1 MQRSCSDLGVDPLS
15 LPHKFYIQFCH
26 VTTLTG
32 TWKGKPPN
40 LKSLKPV
47 LHRILDPLKASKYT
61 QPRHAPESKEKHSTC
76 PYPVRHSAVSICIIP
91 HNVSSAG
98 VGISTA

>member
-47 LHRILDPLKASKYT
+47 LHRILDPLRLQNTLSLGMPLRAKRSTPHVHILSDIVLCQYASYLIM
-61 QPRHAPESKEKHSTC
+61 
-76 PYPVRHSAVSICIIP
+76 SAVQ
-91 HNVSSAG
+91 G
-98 VGISTA
+98 LE